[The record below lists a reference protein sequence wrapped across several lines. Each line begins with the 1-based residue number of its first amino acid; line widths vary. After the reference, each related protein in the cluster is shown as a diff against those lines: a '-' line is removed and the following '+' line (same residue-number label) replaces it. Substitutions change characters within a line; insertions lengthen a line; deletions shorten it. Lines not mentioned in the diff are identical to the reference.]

1 MTPKQRL
8 DFVQNELKDLETKV
22 NVLLM
27 AFEKEYDLD
36 GLVVER
42 KKTGYR
48 VWLSVEL
55 TRFEKSE
62 VVTTKWRK
70 HL

>member
-1 MTPKQRL
+1 MTPKERL
-8 DFVQNELKDLETKV
+8 DFVQNERKDLEKKINT
-22 NVLLM
+22 LLM

-55 TRFEKSE
+55 TKFEKSR
-62 VVTTKWRK
+62 VITTKWRE